1 MPNQTSPRSGKLTGR
16 SSATSCLSPD
26 LLVGIKTNP
35 AVGSSRGNENI
46 ESVKGCVAPEYVVDG
61 SVFGKVD
68 IFSFGVVLLELISG
82 KDDVDGKSFKECIVF
97 LGGKTTEG
105 GCFDG
110 LRSFM
115 DPCLKEDYPLAEA
128 LCLTVLAKACV
139 EEDPLQR
146 PSMDDIIKVLVRMVR
161 RYNISFL

>member
-1 MPNQTSPRSGKLTGR
+1 MVRREKIQLGDNYSNLSTR
-16 SSATSCLSPD
+16 SS
-26 LLVGIKTNP
+26 G
-35 AVGSSRGNENI
+35 GNENI
-46 ESVKGCVAPEYVVDG
+46 ESVKGCVEPEYVVDG
-61 SVFGKVD
+61 SVSEKVD
-68 IFSFGVVLLELISG
+68 IFAFGVVLLELISG
-82 KDDVDGKSFKECIVF
+82 KDDVDGKSFKECIAF

-110 LRSFM
+110 LTSFM

-128 LCLTVLAKACV
+128 FRLAVLAKACV

-146 PSMDDIIKVLVRMVR
+146 PSMDDIMKVLVRMVR